1 MGRAINYFNHDQLEE
16 AKPILLQ
23 IIERFPDFEG
33 VPQALAALA
42 LCYYKVNDCTN
53 TIKYYRKLVE
63 RYPEDRLTPEAL
75 FHLGLC
81 YERNGQTKL
90 ANEYFEKLSEKY
102 PQSIYGKQAKDM
114 LKK

>member
-1 MGRAINYFNHDQLEE
+1 MGRAISYFNQDRLAE

-23 IIERFPDFEG
+23 ISERFPDFKG
-33 VPQALAALA
+33 APQALAALA
-42 LCYYKVNDCTN
+42 LCYYKENDCNN
-53 TIKYYRKLVE
+53 TIRYYQKLVE
-63 RYPEDRLTPEAL
+63 RYPEHQLVAEAY

-81 YERNGQTKL
+81 YEKTGSRSL